1 MMDMQLAEILQKV
14 SIWAVPVLLAITL
27 HEAAHGY
34 VARLNGDNTAWML
47 GRVTLNPLKHIDP
60 LGTVILPLILM
71 MTSPFIFGWAKP
83 VPVNYNQLR
92 RKKMGAVLVAGAGPA
107 ANLFLALCSVVL
119 FHLVPYVPET
129 IREPMALTL
138 IASMQINVL
147 LMVFNLMPILP
158 LDGGR
163 ILEALLPGPL
173 SYKYAR
179 TERYGMIIVI
189 VLAFTGILFAV
200 IKPIMV
206 SILGALSHLL
216 P

>member
-1 MMDMQLAEILQKV
+1 MMDMQLAEVLQKI
-14 SIWAVPVLLAITL
+14 SIWAIPVLLAITL